1 VQLNFQQD
9 GTINVTIED
18 DGIGLPKDA
27 FEKSLSMG
35 LKNTKERVND
45 LGGKLDIQSTA
56 ETGTSIYLE
65 FESFNQNTI

>member
-1 VQLNFQQD
+1 
-9 GTINVTIED
+9 
-18 DGIGLPKDA
+18 
-27 FEKSLSMG
+27 MG

-65 FESFNQNTI
+65 FESFNNSKI